1 MLKHGFNWKYTLV
14 FYSMREKIPQWKNYK
29 TQLSW
34 LFGLFSLSHF
44 GKLKASIHDHFTDL
58 TNLPEQA
65 QNTVSNLYDAFTK
78 ASTFAPLNL
87 NLIFRDFTQCKCGYF
102 FLDFGFLL
110 LIGLATKSSSSL
122 NLVIEKK
129 IWRRRRLL
137 RRQNPLK
144 LSSRHHR
151 DLLVVAFQPVV
162 LRNRRARI
170 ARVPRTVQTAVGHPS
185 VEPRRVLRRPAVHL
199 SVVGRVV
206 L

>member
-1 MLKHGFNWKYTLV
+1 MSRYISRSTGNLKVAGKSTNEYVL
-14 FYSMREKIPQWKNYK
+14 MMI
-29 TQLSW
+29 TQ
-34 LFGLFSLSHF
+34 
-44 GKLKASIHDHFTDL
+44 
-58 TNLPEQA
+58 
-65 QNTVSNLYDAFTK
+65 
-78 ASTFAPLNL
+78 
-87 NLIFRDFTQCKCGYF
+87 QCKCGYF

-137 RRQNPLK
+137 RRQNSLK